1 MNIFY
6 LEWIHKRPTVCE
18 FRNTRPKD
26 FTYHTQIN
34 IRGFKDVFERIDIY
48 GNINP
53 EFKNYEF
60 PQNPYYTKR
69 SFLISH
75 LQKSIRKMHHDKS
88 IKIAK
93 HIIDLDISSLLR
105 RLPIIM
111 FEDVIPHSSLPILIW
126 LLIASSKGFEFK
138 TIMIQWLLGVV
149 YFLSSKSKH
158 DEYKKLKETN
168 IKIIQDKHLTN
179 DQLTF
184 IKSLYIRISYG
195 GMKGDME
202 MINYFIDFWYE
213 RFKNNKSINDEK
225 IKFITE
231 KLEPLPRNKWD
242 LCANDFHCNPQ
253 IIQDIKK
260 QYDLY
265 SEEYIKKLIWEYS
278 SSINKRTSPFYNEEE
293 YKDWLI
299 IKKYVRYLQRNMN
312 F

>member
-18 FRNTRPKD
+18 FRKTKPKN
-26 FTYHTQIN
+26 FTYHTQLN
-34 IRGFKDVFERIDIY
+34 VRGFKDVFETIDIY

-53 EFKNYEF
+53 ELETYEYSKNLS
-60 PQNPYYTKR
+60 YTKR

-93 HIIDLDISSLLR
+93 HLIDLDITSFLR

-126 LLIASSKGFEFK
+126 LLISSSKGFEFK
-138 TIMIQWLLGVV
+138 TIMIQWLLGIV
-149 YFLSSKSKH
+149 YFLSSKAKH
-158 DEYKKLKETN
+158 DEYKFKDTTN
-168 IKIIQDKHLTN
+168 TEIINDKNLSN
-179 DQLTF
+179 DQVTF
-184 IKSLYIRISYG
+184 IKTLYIRISYG
-195 GMKGDME
+195 GLNCDMK
-202 MINYFIDFWYE
+202 MINYFIDVWYE
-213 RFKNNKSINDEK
+213 RFKNKEEINNDK
-225 IKFITE
+225 IKYIKTDIP
-231 KLEPLPRNKWD
+231 PLPRNKWD
-242 LCANDFHCNPQ
+242 LCANDFHCYPK
-253 IIQDIKK
+253 IIKDIKK
-260 QYDLY
+260 QYDCY

-278 SSINKRTSPFYNEEE
+278 SSLNKRISPFYNEEE

-299 IKKYVRYLQRNMN
+299 IKKYVRYLQQNMN